1 MLNLKCFPAGG
12 FDPSVRKIPWRRAL
26 TTHPSILARESHGQK
41 SLAGYSPWGSKGL
54 DGTEAT

>member
-12 FDPSVRKIPWRRAL
+12 FDPSVRKEQDPWRRAL

-41 SLAGYSPWGSKGL
+41 SLAGYSP
-54 DGTEAT
+54 